1 MDYESPVSEVI
12 SIALENNVMSEKG
25 GTEKRGTVI
34 NGTEPVE
41 YEDL

>member
-1 MDYESPVSEVI
+1 MDYESPISEVI
-12 SIALENNVMSEKG
+12 VLALEESVMSEKG
-25 GTEKRGTVI
+25 GTEKSETVF